1 MVCHIACGVH
11 ARIICSWV
19 LVVRIQRVPLT
30 SNTVPPTQ
38 RLTSAYD
45 VGREVSK
52 AVDQRQHRIGQY
64 GLDPLFSL
72 PDANWHETAPNDYI
86 NAYKMLSRL
95 DWPTLQFLRLR
106 SQPFT
111 GYNML
116 YLRNGAGFSCT
127 DPIPP
132 NLDHFQPDLPDNNV
146 IFQWKAFT
154 ENLPNRLIYRP
165 PLMLG
170 ERGWLVDDDFVNHD
184 VATYQER
191 MALMA
196 AGGVFEHLDRVEAPR
211 IIEIGG
217 GYGALAYAIM
227 SAYPNAEYWIC
238 DLPESLMFSGL
249 YLSMVQDQSVL
260 VTQAG
265 CEAVRGINL
274 LPNYYFPFLG
284 RSFDLAINT
293 LSMSEMSVH
302 QVETY
307 GAGLA
312 RLLLDRQGMFFEQNH
327 DNRRMGLCY
336 SKEHLP
342 KYFPNRRTVDT
353 SLPISNGIAD
363 IWSH

>member
-1 MVCHIACGVH
+1 MVK
-11 ARIICSWV
+11 
-19 LVVRIQRVPLT
+19 IQRVPLAY
-30 SNTVPPTQ
+30 NTEPPTG

-52 AVDQRQHRIGQY
+52 AVDLRQQRIQQY

-86 NAYKMLSRL
+86 NAYKMLSQL
-95 DWPTLQFLRLR
+95 DWPTMRFLRLR
-106 SQPFT
+106 AQPFT

-132 NLDHFQPDLPDNNV
+132 NIDNFQPDQPGNEV
-146 IFQWKAFT
+146 IIQWKALT
-154 ENLPNRLIYRP
+154 ETLPERLIYRA

-170 ERGWLVDDDFVNHD
+170 ERGWLVDGDFINNDIV
-184 VATYQER
+184 TYQER

-196 AGGVFEHLDRVEAPR
+196 AGGIFEHLDKVETPR

-217 GYGALAYAIM
+217 GYGALAFAIL

-249 YLSMVQDQSVL
+249 YLSMVQDRPVR
-260 VTQAG
+260 VKQAG
-265 CEAVRGINL
+265 CEAERGINL

-284 RSFDLAINT
+284 QSFDLAINT

-302 QVETY
+302 QVDTY

-312 RLLLDRQGMFFEQNH
+312 RLLGERRGLFFEQNQ
-327 DNRRMGLCY
+327 DNRQMGLCY
-336 SKEHLP
+336 SKEHMV
-342 KYFPNRRTVDT
+342 KFFSRRHTLET
-353 SLPISNGIAD
+353 SLPITNGIAD
-363 IWSH
+363 IWSN